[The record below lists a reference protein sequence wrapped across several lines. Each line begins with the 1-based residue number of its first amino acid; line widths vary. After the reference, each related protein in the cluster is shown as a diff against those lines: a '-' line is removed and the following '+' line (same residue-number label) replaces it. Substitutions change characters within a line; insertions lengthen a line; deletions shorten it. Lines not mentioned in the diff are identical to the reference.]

1 MSQFRRETVTIP
13 NTRQRTPYRLVPVDG
28 TMVGRIVSLDR
39 LNHAPDP
46 ITEVELRQQLE
57 NLGASYIAAVSEDG
71 ELLGYAGLQVV
82 MDEGYLV
89 NLTVKERYR
98 RQGLGRELVNV
109 FLRFGQVNLS
119 FLTLTCRVSHT
130 GTQCFFRKLGFESVG
145 QRNDFYDEPAEDGVL
160 MTMKFGKGT
169 DK

>member
-1 MSQFRRETVTIP
+1 MAELRRETVNLPHQRERIP
-13 NTRQRTPYRLVPVDG
+13 YKLVPVDG

-46 ITEVELRQQLE
+46 ISEEELRAQLE
-57 NLGASYIAAVSEDG
+57 NLGASYIAAVSESG

-82 MDEGYLV
+82 LDEGYLV

-98 RQGLGRELVNV
+98 RQGLAGELVNV

-119 FLTLTCRVSHT
+119 FLTLTCRASHM
-130 GTQCFFRKLGFESVG
+130 GTVEFFRSLGFESVG
-145 QRNDFYDEPAEDGVL
+145 RREDYFGEPDEDGIL
-160 MTMKFGKGT
+160 MTVRFGREGNA
-169 DK
+169 

>member
-1 MSQFRRETVTIP
+1 MSTIRHETVTIP
-13 NTRQRTPYRLVPVDG
+13 NSSQPIPYRLVPVDG
-28 TMVGRIVSLDR
+28 TMVGRIASLDR

-46 ITEVELRQQLE
+46 ITEEELRAQLE
-57 NLGASYIAAVSEDG
+57 NLGASYIAAVSDSG

-98 RQGLGRELVNV
+98 RQGLGTELVNV

-119 FLTLTCRVSHT
+119 FLTLTCRSSQF
-130 GTQCFFRKLGFESVG
+130 GTQSFFRSLGFEAVG
-145 QRNDFYDEPAEDGVL
+145 TRRDFFGEPDEDGTL
-160 MTMKFGKGT
+160 MTLKFAR
-169 DK
+169 